1 MNTADI
7 TCDKM
12 TELTKTSNSQH
23 SDVNA
28 ELEVL
33 AEVRDRVYL
42 CYEDTDF
49 KKPTTYLPIKG
60 FNCYR
65 FSSFEN
71 ARDGW
76 NNSCKN
82 EQKLKVRHIMVP
94 ICKWVPPIFD
104 KYIIDWKLK
113 NKYWLGN
120 HTLDDGYYNKDE
132 IKK

>member
-71 ARDGW
+71 AHDGW

-82 EQKLKVRHIMVP
+82 EQKIKS
-94 ICKWVPPIFD
+94 K
-104 KYIIDWKLK
+104 
-113 NKYWLGN
+113 
-120 HTLDDGYYNKDE
+120 TYYGPHL
-132 IKK
+132 